1 MWRVIASPSI
11 SDGIVVVPYG
21 RKGYFAGVKASGVG
35 DITKTN
41 RLWVHDVGADVPS
54 PIATN
59 GKAYLVTDR
68 GEVFCFNLE
77 SGDLV
82 WKQKLPRSSSSYYSS
97 PVITGDRMILSR
109 EDGAVMVMRLLDSGF
124 DLLSVNNMGER
135 LIASP
140 IPLDGFL
147 YLRGSKHLFCIG
159 E

>member
-1 MWRVIASPSI
+1 
-11 SDGIVVVPYG
+11 
-21 RKGYFAGVKASGVG
+21 
-35 DITKTN
+35 
-41 RLWVHDVGADVPS
+41 
-54 PIATN
+54 
-59 GKAYLVTDR
+59 
-68 GEVFCFNLE
+68 
-77 SGDLV
+77 
-82 WKQKLPRSSSSYYSS
+82 
-97 PVITGDRMILSR
+97 MILAR